1 MTRLTS
7 TERYMIIAVT
17 IVTVIILGIM
27 FLMGI
32 STSNDVPA
40 VSQKERE
47 AFEQQMNSKDSTT
60 THRKKKSSS
69 VRGNKVVSALFL
81 PQDLELVYIY
91 ISAYQRISQCETFV
105 LCHQATVLI
114 NH

>member
-47 AFEQQMNSKDSTT
+47 AFEQQMNRQQLIG
-60 THRKKKSSS
+60 RKNLLPKRNLIKVKSRYIHWAKK
-69 VRGNKVVSALFL
+69 
-81 PQDLELVYIY
+81 
-91 ISAYQRISQCETFV
+91 
-105 LCHQATVLI
+105 
-114 NH
+114 

>member
-47 AFEQQMNSKDSTT
+47 AFEQQMNRKDSTT

-69 VRGNKVVSALFL
+69 EKKSHKS
-81 PQDLELVYIY
+81 EKSVYPLDKKMK
-91 ISAYQRISQCETFV
+91 QNETK
-105 LCHQATVLI
+105 
-114 NH
+114 

>member
-32 STSNDVPA
+32 STNNDVPA

-69 VRGNKVVSALFL
+69 EKKSHKS
-81 PQDLELVYIY
+81 EKSVYPLGKKMK
-91 ISAYQRISQCETFV
+91 QNETK
-105 LCHQATVLI
+105 
-114 NH
+114 

>member
-69 VRGNKVVSALFL
+69 EKKSHKS
-81 PQDLELVYIY
+81 EKLVYPLGKKMK
-91 ISAYQRISQCETFV
+91 QNETK
-105 LCHQATVLI
+105 
-114 NH
+114 

>member
-47 AFEQQMNSKDSTT
+47 AFEP
-60 THRKKKSSS
+60 
-69 VRGNKVVSALFL
+69 RGSLN
-81 PQDLELVYIY
+81 P
-91 ISAYQRISQCETFV
+91 
-105 LCHQATVLI
+105 
-114 NH
+114 